1 MTISETGLLAQAVLS
16 YVKWLVDEEEY
27 ILEPY
32 QNGREHGFAIS
43 NYKND
48 LKVAFSEYR
57 NSDSIVV
64 YLGTNGDFAMGGNIP
79 SEKVYSKKEF
89 FDYNGA
95 FDAAHRICEYLSN
108 Q

>member
-1 MTISETGLLAQAVLS
+1 MTISETGLLAQAVLA

-32 QNGREHGFAIS
+32 QNGREHGFAIL
-43 NYKND
+43 NYKD
-48 LKVAFSEYR
+48 GLKVAFSEYR

-64 YLGTNGDFAMGGNIP
+64 YLGTTGDFATGGNIP
-79 SEKVYSKKEF
+79 SDEIYSKKEF
-89 FDYNGA
+89 FAYNEA
-95 FDAAHRICEYLSN
+95 FEAAQRIHKYLSN